1 MCVFKISDEFYF
13 RIYVL
18 ITSLNPLR
26 IYMYEDG
33 LGKSNLDFFKFSN
46 SDSIVQL
53 INIY

>member
-33 LGKSNLDFFKFSN
+33 LGKSFNL
-46 SDSIVQL
+46 L
-53 INIY
+53 IFQIAPYH